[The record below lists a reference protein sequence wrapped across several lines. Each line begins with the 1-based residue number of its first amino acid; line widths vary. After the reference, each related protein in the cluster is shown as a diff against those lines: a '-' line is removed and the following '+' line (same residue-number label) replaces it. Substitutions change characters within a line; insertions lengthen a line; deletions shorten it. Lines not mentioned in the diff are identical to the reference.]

1 MRDRSSDS
9 QFAVALLR
17 RNLPLLILS
26 LIVVLAPAT
35 AAAGHFSAATSVS
48 ARAVPQRPLYALLE
62 ASQTSSPDGIYPV
75 FRPADPASGTARQA
89 TRLLEQSYARQALV
103 LHWYALNYLAHQP
116 GVDPTVADEPTYLFL
131 GGSGG
136 YADLG
141 FWLEDDLGQM
151 LDKRTTHYVGG
162 VTIGEGYFGDFEQ
175 LFPHE
180 VGHAILQE
188 LAGWQQGA
196 LAAQVHQVT
205 MVTDYFYAFNEG
217 WGEHFQAVAVDHT
230 TNSRLQ
236 ARREMPLAGGE
247 QGPYARLAR
256 ELNRQCLLCP
266 ATLTLP
272 LWYSQRESHLRYAG
286 VKTNLFAYQ
295 PAAPDVLVQRD
306 DPHAALLYQSVVPPD
321 RAGSLKNSPQMLAS
335 EGVVATLF
343 YRLVN
348 DPFLQQSYREPAFY
362 DPYLP
367 PEDNV
372 DWSHTSPQ
380 ELFSPMENV
389 YLKLFHVFARH
400 VRLDGDLLGESPAIQ
415 MVKGYAMEYPDEA
428 ESLYDVFLDVTQGV
442 TVEPRALR
450 MAQDRVAGE
459 HEAYL
464 RDLRQRL
471 LAGQVR
477 VDSALPPQ
485 IWLRNPDT
493 EVGAGVFDV
502 YRSLPRP
509 YHFNLN
515 AATIVDLRTVPG
527 VDAELARQ
535 IVQVRDKRSGFDRL
549 EGLAGVPGMTP
560 ETMDRFRNMQ
570 SAMYVWINEGA
581 SNPED
586 VALSL
591 SPVIWLLVWRLL
603 AQLALAWVV
612 AGLVFGVGRTLQR
625 ITATR
630 LGLEA
635 SPTGQDHAG
644 AKARWIVQRGGWIFI
659 PVILPVTL
667 FFLVQLLLIAF
678 NSSRQVS
685 PLIFALAVWLI
696 LVLLPAG
703 RRAVRRRQSSG
714 VALHHAG
721 WALITYVA
729 MFAALGWLAG
739 V

>member
-1 MRDRSSDS
+1 MRNDS
-9 QFAVALLR
+9 FCSRRVAI
-17 RNLPLLILS
+17 PLCTTFC
-26 LIVVLAPAT
+26 VLT
-35 AAAGHFSAATSVS
+35 LGLVAARVS
-48 ARAVPQRPLYALLE
+48 ARAAAAPISAPGVPQRPLYALLE
-62 ASQTSSPDGIYPV
+62 ASQTPSPDGIYPV
-75 FRPADPASGTARQA
+75 FRPADPASQPARDA
-89 TRLLEQSYARQALV
+89 VRLLE
-103 LHWYALNYLAHQP
+103 H
-116 GVDPTVADEPTYLFL
+116 
-131 GGSGG
+131 
-136 YADLG
+136 
-141 FWLEDDLGQM
+141 
-151 LDKRTTHYVGG
+151 
-162 VTIGEGYFGDFEQ
+162 
-175 LFPHE
+175 
-180 VGHAILQE
+180 
-188 LAGWQQGA
+188 
-196 LAAQVHQVT
+196 
-205 MVTDYFYAFNEG
+205 
-217 WGEHFQAVAVDHT
+217 
-230 TNSRLQ
+230 
-236 ARREMPLAGGE
+236 
-247 QGPYARLAR
+247 
-256 ELNRQCLLCP
+256 
-266 ATLTLP
+266 
-272 LWYSQRESHLRYAG
+272 
-286 VKTNLFAYQ
+286 
-295 PAAPDVLVQRD
+295 
-306 DPHAALLYQSVVPPD
+306 
-321 RAGSLKNSPQMLAS
+321 
-335 EGVVATLF
+335 
-343 YRLVN
+343 
-348 DPFLQQSYREPAFY
+348 
-362 DPYLP
+362 
-367 PEDNV
+367 
-372 DWSHTSPQ
+372 
-380 ELFSPMENV
+380 
-389 YLKLFHVFARH
+389 
-400 VRLDGDLLGESPAIQ
+400 
-415 MVKGYAMEYPDEA
+415 
-428 ESLYDVFLDVTQGV
+428 QGV
-442 TVEPRALR
+442 TVEPRALW
-450 MAQDRVAGE
+450 MAQERAAGE

-464 RDLRQRL
+464 QDLRQRL

-535 IVQVRDKRSGFDRL
+535 IVQVRDKRGGFDRL

-612 AGLVFGVGRTLQR
+612 AGLVFGVGRTLQT

-630 LGLEA
+630 LGLEV
-635 SPTGQDHAG
+635 SSTDDDHAG
-644 AKARWIVQRGGWIFI
+644 GRARSMVKRGGRVFI
-659 PVILPVTL
+659 MVFLPVTL

-703 RRAVRRRQSSG
+703 QRAIRRRQSSG